1 LAGAACG
8 EWLAYRAVDSEKI
21 GTRTVEVGK
30 EWHGPIKN
38 SGDSMR
44 GGYRCA
50 FFLAVLFACI
60 QTTGCGG
67 GSGTTIL
74 TVTTASLPNGT
85 VGTVYSGGLSG
96 TGGAVPYTWAQTSGG
111 AMPGGVTF
119 ASSGL
124 FVGTPTVAGTFGPYV
139 FQVTDSAGTKASSTS
154 LSITV
159 TANTLTVTT
168 SSLPQGN
175 VNAAYSV
182 TLAAS
187 GGTPPYTWTETSG
200 GALPPGFTALTTAG
214 LISGTPTSAG
224 AYGPYVFT
232 VTDSTNATAASGSLT
247 LTIGSPVAAC
257 TPLGN
262 EGALTS
268 ATPYAFLVKGSDGN
282 GNPIDI
288 AGSFTPN
295 GSGGITNA
303 TVDYNG
309 FTNGPVQ
316 MQVDLGASSY
326 SLGPASLGTLGC
338 LSLNFSGPVAEA
350 IGVSHPGVTP
360 RISHGAVVRGVN
372 GKARAEVASSVSTVQ
387 FAFSLSGFDG
397 TVYHTGRII
406 ESDNTGGGTNAS
418 GLIYVQVPAAFSLA
432 SLQANYAFGVDGW
445 TADSTGYFRTAIAGA
460 FTNASGAL
468 SAGYADLN
476 EGGTPSGEL
485 TGGSGTLNS
494 TIDPT
499 AGRGTGTYTIRTT
512 SGNLTFDFAFYIVN
526 ASDFILL
533 STDSPITMG
542 SAPLLSGRAL
552 ASSATY
558 AAGALNGYYLLAS
571 QGLEVNGSSIGNL
584 AEIGTL
590 NASSAGA
597 IPLATLY
604 VNDAG
609 TYSSTPYANGS
620 YTVEAASGRVSI
632 TGLTATPP
640 VAYLTAAGTTDD
652 EITAFLVGSDTEAS
666 SGVVVTQS
674 ASAPAYLVSDI
685 TGGYAASTQ
694 EDVDGLNGATLG
706 AFSFTGAGQY
716 SATLKTTGSVPNL
729 PNTGLIAVN
738 SDGSGSLNG
747 GNYPLVTNQTVI
759 FAIPDSGDPLMY
771 VFTGGSLSN

>member
-1 LAGAACG
+1 
-8 EWLAYRAVDSEKI
+8 
-21 GTRTVEVGK
+21 
-30 EWHGPIKN
+30 
-38 SGDSMR
+38 MR

-50 FFLAVLFACI
+50 FLLAVLFACL

-67 GSGTTIL
+67 GGTTIL
-74 TVTTASLPNGT
+74 AVTTTSLPNGT
-85 VGTVYSGGLSG
+85 VGTAYTGGLSA

-111 AMPGGVTF
+111 AMPGGVTL

-124 FVGTPTVAGTFGPYV
+124 FVGTPTAAGMFGPYV
-139 FQVTDSAGTKASSTS
+139 FQVKDSAGTVASSMS
-154 LSITV
+154 LSIKIT
-159 TANTLTVTT
+159 TNALTVTT
-168 SSLPQGN
+168 NSLPGGF
-175 VNAAYSV
+175 VNAAYST

-200 GALPPGFTALTTAG
+200 GALPPGLANLTTAG
-214 LISGTPTSAG
+214 VISGTPTTVG

-232 VTDSTNATAASGSLT
+232 VTDSTNATAASASLT
-247 LTIGSPVAAC
+247 LTIGSPVASC

-262 EGALTS
+262 ESALTS
-268 ATPYAFLVKGSDGN
+268 ATPYAFLLKGNDGS

-316 MQVDLGASSY
+316 LQVDLPASSY
-326 SLGPASLGTLGC
+326 SFGSATLGC
-338 LSLNFSGPVAEA
+338 LSLNFSGPVAAELGLKHA
-350 IGVSHPGVTP
+350 GATP
-360 RISHGAVVRGVN
+360 TFEHGAVLRAVN
-372 GKARAEVASSVSTVQ
+372 GKARAAVASTVSTVQ
-387 FAFSLSGFDG
+387 FTFSLSGFDG
-397 TVYHTGRII
+397 TLYHTGRII

-418 GLIYVQVPAAFSLA
+418 GLIHLQLPSAFSLA
-432 SLQANYAFGVDGW
+432 SLQPNYAFGVDGW
-445 TADSTGYFRTAIAGA
+445 TAESAGNLRIAIAGT
-460 FTNASGAL
+460 FTNSSGAL

-485 TGGSGTLNS
+485 TGGNGTVNS

-499 AGRGTGTYTIRTT
+499 TGRGTGTYTIPTT
-512 SGNLTFDFAFYIVN
+512 AGNLTFDFAFYILN

-533 STDSPITMG
+533 STDSPITAG
-542 SAPLLSGRAL
+542 SPPLLSGRAL

-571 QGLEVNGSSIGNL
+571 QGLEVSGSNIGNL

-590 NASSAGA
+590 NATTAGTIPTA
-597 IPLATLY
+597 ILY

-609 TYSSTPYANGS
+609 SYSSTPYPNGS

-640 VAYLTAAGTTDD
+640 VLYLTAAGTTDD
-652 EITAFLVGSDTEAS
+652 EIAAFLVGSDTEAS

-674 ASAPAYLVSDI
+674 TSAPAYLVSGI
-685 TGGYAASTQ
+685 SGGYAASTQ

-716 SATLKTTGSVPNL
+716 FATLKSTGSVPKL
-729 PNTGLIAVN
+729 PNTGLIAIN
-738 SDGSGSLNG
+738 PDGSGSLNG
-747 GNYPLVTNQTVI
+747 GIFPLVTSESVI
-759 FAIPDSGDPLMY
+759 FAIPDSGDPLLY
-771 VFTGGSLSN
+771 VFTIVTLPN